1 MHSSLPLSWFLSLP
15 PILPSTLSLVHSQ
28 DIRFSQGLSLYFLSP
43 YTLTNALSLIFLQSS
58 GSAPVSGFSL
68 VIYLL
73 LLPPL
78 TSGAEQLLIN
88 AGLLN
93 YLPLSIRRLAA
104 AAEF

>member
-1 MHSSLPLSWFLSLP
+1 
-15 PILPSTLSLVHSQ
+15 
-28 DIRFSQGLSLYFLSP
+28 
-43 YTLTNALSLIFLQSS
+43 LQSS
-58 GSAPVSGFSL
+58 GSAPVSGFLL

-78 TSGAEQLLIN
+78 ASGAEQLLIN